1 LERGFDPPEAG
12 PNNFFGGEKCT
23 FSWENH
29 GKIMGTSWENHGNI
43 MGKSWENMGTYRK
56 IWDIPDEYGGLNMF

>member
-29 GKIMGTSWENHGNI
+29 GKIMGTSWENHG
-43 MGKSWENMGTYRK
+43 K
-56 IWDIPDEYGGLNMF
+56 IWGHIGKYGTSRMNMEV